1 MRRKRTIQHWR
12 MCALAATVVTAA
24 TTLPLPNN
32 IALAAAPDTAR
43 PLGSL
48 FGRTT
53 QGAPQSQGSVL
64 PSDWNR
70 TPTQASQPSAQ
81 PAISAPT
88 DGTARPLGTL
98 FNAPKPLSIA
108 GETSTTTQPVPRIQG
123 RQIRPANRVQPGP
136 ASNASTTRPL
146 GTLFGAQAPE
156 APTAAPKNRAP
167 AQTQV
172 STPAAANTTTSAPA
186 PASPPSDAPNA
197 SLNADSM
204 TFDRD
209 LGLITATGRVEVT
222 YAGRTLRAEKV
233 TYNQKT
239 DIVQAFD
246 NVSLTETNG
255 EVMFGERMEITG
267 DLKDGVVYNIGL
279 IMADRTRVAGSGAR
293 RSDGRY
299 TDVSN
304 AVYSPCDLC
313 KEDPSRAPIW
323 QLKAVRVTHDATEQQ
338 VEYRDAWLE
347 VFGVPVAYTP
357 YFSHPDPT
365 VKRRSGFLAPSFAN
379 SSDLGFR
386 LDAPYFW
393 AIDEHQDATLSPLLT
408 TDGGSGMYAEYRS
421 LYRKGEINAQGS
433 FVADDP
439 DRGLRGYIDLES
451 EFHLDPTWRAGANI
465 QASSDDTYMRRYG
478 FETDPVLETR
488 GYIEGFRG
496 RNYQVVNTYAFKDLR
511 AESNADETPLIL
523 PMYDFNYV
531 GSRDRLGG
539 FSAFDFN
546 AINLMRDEGVDMR
559 RISFRPRWE
568 RPFNGAFGELYTA
581 SVSLA
586 ADGYH
591 ASNVTKNDGSE
602 FSGLSG
608 RIQPRATFAW
618 RLPLVRAG
626 DALNQT
632 VEPQASVTVAPNG
645 GNPDNIPNEDSQEIE
660 FDETNLFRENLYDG
674 IDRVDGGTRINYGV
688 NYVAS
693 TEDYGNGAFFI
704 GQSYR
709 PRVSSSFA
717 QASGQDDNFSDVV
730 ATVQMS
736 PKRYIDLLYRTQFSP
751 DNLSPQRNELSTQI
765 GGAPLRLNLDYTFID
780 QQSSSEFG
788 GREEISGQLSSKFNR
803 NWSGSVSALRDL
815 NESEM
820 RSLGMRLVYED
831 ECVRFTTA
839 LARSFF
845 EDRDLKPSDTITFT
859 LVLKT
864 LGEISTGVSQG
875 Q

>member
-186 PASPPSDAPNA
+186 PASPPSDAPKA

-357 YFSHPDPT
+357 
-365 VKRRSGFLAPSFAN
+365 G
-379 SSDLGFR
+379 SD
-386 LDAPYFW
+386 
-393 AIDEHQDATLSPLLT
+393 
-408 TDGGSGMYAEYRS
+408 
-421 LYRKGEINAQGS
+421 
-433 FVADDP
+433 
-439 DRGLRGYIDLES
+439 
-451 EFHLDPTWRAGANI
+451 
-465 QASSDDTYMRRYG
+465 
-478 FETDPVLETR
+478 
-488 GYIEGFRG
+488 
-496 RNYQVVNTYAFKDLR
+496 
-511 AESNADETPLIL
+511 
-523 PMYDFNYV
+523 
-531 GSRDRLGG
+531 
-539 FSAFDFN
+539 
-546 AINLMRDEGVDMR
+546 
-559 RISFRPRWE
+559 
-568 RPFNGAFGELYTA
+568 
-581 SVSLA
+581 
-586 ADGYH
+586 
-591 ASNVTKNDGSE
+591 
-602 FSGLSG
+602 
-608 RIQPRATFAW
+608 
-618 RLPLVRAG
+618 
-626 DALNQT
+626 
-632 VEPQASVTVAPNG
+632 
-645 GNPDNIPNEDSQEIE
+645 
-660 FDETNLFRENLYDG
+660 
-674 IDRVDGGTRINYGV
+674 
-688 NYVAS
+688 
-693 TEDYGNGAFFI
+693 
-704 GQSYR
+704 
-709 PRVSSSFA
+709 
-717 QASGQDDNFSDVV
+717 
-730 ATVQMS
+730 
-736 PKRYIDLLYRTQFSP
+736 
-751 DNLSPQRNELSTQI
+751 
-765 GGAPLRLNLDYTFID
+765 
-780 QQSSSEFG
+780 
-788 GREEISGQLSSKFNR
+788 
-803 NWSGSVSALRDL
+803 
-815 NESEM
+815 
-820 RSLGMRLVYED
+820 
-831 ECVRFTTA
+831 C
-839 LARSFF
+839 
-845 EDRDLKPSDTITFT
+845 
-859 LVLKT
+859 
-864 LGEISTGVSQG
+864 
-875 Q
+875 

>member
-1 MRRKRTIQHWR
+1 MWRKRTIQRWR
-12 MCALAATVVTAA
+12 LHASLTVAATAA
-24 TTLPLPNN
+24 TLLLSNTVV
-32 IALAAAPDTAR
+32 AAAPDAAR

-53 QGAPQSQGSVL
+53 QAAPQSQGSVL

-70 TPTQASQPSAQ
+70 IQSQTSQPGVQ
-81 PAISAPT
+81 PTPSAPA
-88 DGTARPLGTL
+88 DGNARPLGTL
-98 FNAPKPLSIA
+98 FNAAPPPSA
-108 GETSTTTQPVPRIQG
+108 ASTTPTTTQPAQRIQG
-123 RQIRPANRVQPGP
+123 RSINPARRVQPGP
-136 ASNASTTRPL
+136 ASNASTSRPL
-146 GTLFGAQAPE
+146 GTLFGTQAP
-156 APTAAPKNRAP
+156 AAPSAVPNRASVQS
-167 AQTQV
+167 QT
-172 STPAAANTTTSAPA
+172 TAPAADSPAVTIAPD
-186 PASPPSDAPNA
+186 PTSPPSDAPKA

-222 YAGRTLRAEKV
+222 YAGRTLRAEKI

-255 EVMFGERMEITG
+255 EVLFGERMEITG

-293 RSDGRY
+293 RSDARY
-299 TDVSN
+299 TDVRN

-313 KEDPSRAPIW
+313 KDDPSRPPIW

-365 VKRRSGFLAPSFAN
+365 VKRRSGLLAPSFSN

-393 AIDEHQDATLSPLLT
+393 AIDEHQDATVSPLLT
-408 TDGGSGMYAEYRS
+408 TSGGSGMFAEYRS
-421 LYRKGEINAQGS
+421 RYRNGEINAQGS

-439 DRGLRGYIDLES
+439 DRGTRGYIDLES
-451 EFHLDPTWRAGANI
+451 EFHLDRTWRAGANI

-478 FETDPVLETR
+478 FETDPVLESR

-496 RNYQVVNTYAFKDLR
+496 RNYQVVNTHAFKDLR
-511 AESNADETPLIL
+511 AESNADDTPLIL

-539 FSAFDFN
+539 FSTFDFN

-559 RISFRPRWE
+559 RISLRPRWE
-568 RPFNGAFGELYTA
+568 RLINGAFGELYTA

-591 ASNVTKNDGSE
+591 ASNVTESDGSE

-608 RIQPRATFAW
+608 RIQPRASLAW
-618 RLPLVRAG
+618 RLPLVRPG
-626 DALNQT
+626 EVLNQT
-632 VEPQASVTVAPNG
+632 IEPQASVTVAPNG
-645 GNPDNIPNEDSQEIE
+645 GNPDTIPNEDSQEIE
-660 FDETNLFRENLYDG
+660 FDETNLFRDNLYDG
-674 IDRVDGGTRINYGV
+674 IDRVDGGTRFNYGINYLV
-688 NYVAS
+688 S
-693 TEDYGNGAFFI
+693 TEDYGNGAIFI

-709 PRVSSSFA
+709 PRVSSSFT

-736 PKRYIDLLYRTQFSP
+736 PKHYIDLLYRTQFSP
-751 DNLSPQRNELSTQI
+751 DNLSPQRNELTTQI

-780 QQSSSEFG
+780 QQVGSEFG
-788 GREEISGQLSSKFNR
+788 GREEISGQLSSRFNR
-803 NWSGSVSALRDL
+803 NWSGSVSALRDI
-815 NESEM
+815 NASEM
-820 RSLGMRLVYED
+820 RSLGMGLVYED

-859 LVLKT
+859 VVLKT
-864 LGEISTGVSQG
+864 LGEVSTGVSQG